1 MAAAAVYAAPADDQ
15 QAALAPEGDREMQ
28 ALLSMDSFNITSA
41 DPEQNRLHAVCDME
55 YRLSKMTKP
64 AGAPGLMNLAQANT
78 NAASLFNP
86 FTLPLMAVKQ
96 HISLLQQEEKFLQA
110 QSDAFSGT
118 STAVAPS
125 AITLSKCGF
134 ILVGATTPDT
144 RAAKAAV
151 ATDNIAMDIVTNGV
165 LNANQHVK
173 ITVDVGQNA
182 AGAGADLT
190 YKPITHALSGVFGA
204 ANFLFKK
211 TGGADDFPKNA
222 AGATLLAAD
231 VKYAKADGTDAPSPF
246 PGIKATDGTDSGDGK
261 ILDVTATSTSKDIK
275 VGNAGIIQV
284 AKLANGLE
292 KLDEA
297 DKTVMMLGPFSIP
310 TATLAAAKPYT
321 ITVELLKG
329 TSTLATDLLGK
340 ATCTTSA

>member
-118 STAVAPS
+118 STASTTVAPS

-144 RAAKAAV
+144 RTAKAAV

-231 VKYAKADGTDAPSPF
+231 VKYAKADG
-246 PGIKATDGTDSGDGK
+246 TDGTDSGDGK